1 MRAVGPDPTEFR
13 WNPRRLTA
21 VKPELPEGM
30 TPPGTRGRILHAALG
45 LFAGLGYHGTSIRAI
60 AEDVGINSA
69 TLYSHYPSKEDILAS
84 LIELGHTGLLNGLRK
99 ALAPPGMN
107 PRDQLVAMVRAQVL
121 MHADYPLLAMVAN
134 TELHCLS
141 PEKAAAALEMREQAR
156 HLLYSAL
163 RRGAAAGFW
172 PADPSGDMILAGIA
186 IGSMGIRVATWFGP
200 DQPYTRE
207 QVADAFTA
215 YALRL
220 VGSTP

>member
-1 MRAVGPDPTEFR
+1 M
-13 WNPRRLTA
+13 
-21 VKPELPEGM
+21 
-30 TPPGTRGRILHAALG
+30 I
-45 LFAGLGYHGTSIRAI
+45 
-60 AEDVGINSA
+60 
-69 TLYSHYPSKEDILAS
+69 AS
-84 LIELGHTGLLNGLRK
+84 LALLVLPAVSGCSKNTSSTPQAQPEAANPSDPVVARVNGVAITQSDLAMAEEDLGNDLQG
-99 ALAPPGMN
+99 PPDHK
-107 PRDQLVAMVRAQVL
+107 REQLIAMVRAQVL

-156 HLLYSAL
+156 NLLYSAL
-163 RRGAAAGFW
+163 RRGANAGYW
-172 PADPSGDMILAGIA
+172 PADPSGDMILPGIA

-207 QVADAFTA
+207 QVADAFAA